1 MIRLEAVNGAL
12 LVGVELETV
21 IGVLVGVGKLDIGIS
36 SSLVILDKGL
46 RISLVSE
53 CPRRFLT
60 ETCSS
65 ILLIVSL
72 ESISLLVDLETALN
86 VGLVVDDLGLSPLV
100 DAGQE
105 RTSSTS
111 SVAAGLETV
120 SRCELAVTSL
130 ELASG
135 INLVS
140 IGLVT
145 VGTTELARLGEPV
158 SILLG
163 VDT

>member
-72 ESISLLVDLETALN
+72 ESISLLVNLETALN
-86 VGLVVDDLGLSPLV
+86 VGLVVDLGLSTLV

-158 SILLG
+158 SILLA

>member
-1 MIRLEAVNGAL
+1 M
-12 LVGVELETV
+12 ETV

-86 VGLVVDDLGLSPLV
+86 VGLVVDLGLSTLV

-158 SILLG
+158 SILLA

>member
-53 CPRRFLT
+53 SPRRFLT

-86 VGLVVDDLGLSPLV
+86 VGLVVDLGLSTLV

-120 SRCELAVTSL
+120 SRCELAVASL

-158 SILLG
+158 SILLA

>member
-72 ESISLLVDLETALN
+72 ESISLLVNLETALN
-86 VGLVVDDLGLSPLV
+86 VGLVVDLGLSTLV

-120 SRCELAVTSL
+120 SRCELAVASL

-158 SILLG
+158 SILLA

>member
-86 VGLVVDDLGLSPLV
+86 VGLVVDLGLSTLV

-120 SRCELAVTSL
+120 SRCELVVTSL

-135 INLVS
+135 INLIS

-158 SILLG
+158 SILLA
-163 VDT
+163 VDL

>member
-53 CPRRFLT
+53 CPRRFLI

-72 ESISLLVDLETALN
+72 ESISLLVNLETALN
-86 VGLVVDDLGLSPLV
+86 VGLVVDLGLSTLV

-120 SRCELAVTSL
+120 SRCELVATSL

-158 SILLG
+158 SILLA

>member
-86 VGLVVDDLGLSPLV
+86 VGLVVDLGLSTLV

-120 SRCELAVTSL
+120 SRCELVATSL

-158 SILLG
+158 SILLA

>member
-72 ESISLLVDLETALN
+72 ESISLLVNLETALN
-86 VGLVVDDLGLSPLV
+86 VGLVVDLGLSTLV

-120 SRCELAVTSL
+120 SRCELVATSL

-158 SILLG
+158 SILLA

>member
-53 CPRRFLT
+53 SPRRFLT

-72 ESISLLVDLETALN
+72 ESISLLVNLETALN
-86 VGLVVDDLGLSPLV
+86 VGLVVDLGLSTLV

-120 SRCELAVTSL
+120 SRCELAVASL

-158 SILLG
+158 SILLA
-163 VDT
+163 VDL

>member
-72 ESISLLVDLETALN
+72 ESISLLVNLETALN
-86 VGLVVDDLGLSPLV
+86 VGLVVDLGLSTLV

-120 SRCELAVTSL
+120 SRCELAVASL

-158 SILLG
+158 SILLA
-163 VDT
+163 VDL

>member
-53 CPRRFLT
+53 SPRRFLT

-72 ESISLLVDLETALN
+72 ESISLLVNLETALN
-86 VGLVVDDLGLSPLV
+86 VGLVVDLGLSTLV

-120 SRCELAVTSL
+120 SRCELAVASL

-158 SILLG
+158 SILLA

>member
-86 VGLVVDDLGLSPLV
+86 VGLVVDLGLSTLV

-120 SRCELAVTSL
+120 SRCELAVASL

-158 SILLG
+158 SILLA